1 MKENLSNE
9 GEKKEEY
16 LKGELVKRRRKE
28 RRVFE
33 GGIGEEKKQ
42 VKTNLKTHFPAKHE
56 RGGGAERIDGHYFIS
71 NHPVIILN
79 NLLTLYK
86 T

>member
-1 MKENLSNE
+1 MKRDLS
-9 GEKKEEY
+9 
-16 LKGELVKRRRKE
+16 KRRRKE
-28 RRVFE
+28 RRICE

-42 VKTNLKTHFPAKHE
+42 VKTNLKTHSPAKHG
-56 RGGGAERIDGHYFIS
+56 RGGGAERIDGYYFIS
-71 NHPVIILN
+71 NHPAIILN

>member
-1 MKENLSNE
+1 M
-9 GEKKEEY
+9 G
-16 LKGELVKRRRKE
+16 R
-28 RRVFE
+28 
-33 GGIGEEKKQ
+33 GIGEEKKQ

-56 RGGGAERIDGHYFIS
+56 RGGGAERIDGYYFIS
-71 NHPVIILN
+71 NHPAIILN

>member
-1 MKENLSNE
+1 M
-9 GEKKEEY
+9 
-16 LKGELVKRRRKE
+16 
-28 RRVFE
+28 FE

-42 VKTNLKTHFPAKHE
+42 VKTNLKTHFPAKHG
-56 RGGGAERIDGHYFIS
+56 RGGGAERIDGYYFIS
-71 NHPVIILN
+71 NHPAIILN

>member
-42 VKTNLKTHFPAKHE
+42 VKTNLKTHFPAKHG
-56 RGGGAERIDGHYFIS
+56 RGGGAERIDSHY
-71 NHPVIILN
+71 
-79 NLLTLYK
+79 LLTNLSF
-86 T
+86 

>member
-1 MKENLSNE
+1 MKRDLS
-9 GEKKEEY
+9 
-16 LKGELVKRRRKE
+16 KRRRKE
-28 RRVFE
+28 RRICE

-42 VKTNLKTHFPAKHE
+42 VKINLKTHFPAKHG
-56 RGGGAERIDGHYFIS
+56 RGGGAGRNDGYYLLGNHLAIIS
-71 NHPVIILN
+71 N

>member
-1 MKENLSNE
+1 MKEFLS
-9 GEKKEEY
+9 KK
-16 LKGELVKRRRKE
+16 RRKE

-56 RGGGAERIDGHYFIS
+56 RGGGAERSDGYYFIS
-71 NHPVIILN
+71 NHPAIILN